1 MTPAQPHPQRFPI
14 HTVKVSLA
22 SLLCLA
28 TVSYVDYVTGYEFL
42 FFVFYF
48 IPVGLCGWYLGRL
61 ATFNLAVLSGVC
73 WFLVDVLSD
82 HHYSYEVIRYWNSFT
97 CFLAFA
103 IVGFAVHHLKRSRD
117 KEQKSRREL
126 EKALAELQDST
137 REIRQLQSQLQVVCA
152 WTQRLRLEGK
162 WVTLDEFLTSKL
174 NLRISHGISPEA
186 LARIKQELN
195 EDTPPDSCTGPS
207 KPFAMRRKQ
216 QPRDDQSD
224 APNRPHDPPAPVSIP
239 SPECS
244 HDKR

>member
-126 EKALAELQDST
+126 EKALAELQDS
-137 REIRQLQSQLQVVCA
+137 RERFGNCKANCRWYALGRSVFASKVSGLPWMSSLPA
-152 WTQRLRLEGK
+152 NSTLES
-162 WVTLDEFLTSKL
+162 VTGFLP
-174 NLRISHGISPEA
+174 RPWPE
-186 LARIKQELN
+186 
-195 EDTPPDSCTGPS
+195 S
-207 KPFAMRRKQ
+207 
-216 QPRDDQSD
+216 
-224 APNRPHDPPAPVSIP
+224 NRS
-239 SPECS
+239 
-244 HDKR
+244 

>member
-1 MTPAQPHPQRFPI
+1 L
-14 HTVKVSLA
+14 KVSLV

-48 IPVGLCGWYLGRL
+48 IPVGVCGWYLGRL
-61 ATFNLAVLSGVC
+61 ATLNLALLSGAC

-82 HHYSYEVIRYWNSFT
+82 HHYPHEAIRYWNSFT

-103 IVGFAVHHLKRSRD
+103 IIGLAAHHLKQSRD
-117 KEQKSRREL
+117 KERKSRREL

-137 REIRQLQSQLQVVCA
+137 REIRNLQSQLQVVCA

-174 NLRISHGISPEA
+174 NVRISHGISPEA
-186 LARIKQELN
+186 LAEIKRELSK
-195 EDTPPDSCTGPS
+195 DTPPDS
-207 KPFAMRRKQ
+207 
-216 QPRDDQSD
+216 
-224 APNRPHDPPAPVSIP
+224 
-239 SPECS
+239 
-244 HDKR
+244 